1 MASITE
7 ILNSKTK
14 HDNVRVKNITA
25 ALAYRGFYPYTQWA
39 QLAPVKNRGEWNFFL
54 MRFSTELYHK
64 MMLDDWFSSL
74 MILVSEKDVVDKLS
88 VDNIIDSF
96 AGSSAP
102 LQKLLLQN
110 YAQN

>member
-1 MASITE
+1 
-7 ILNSKTK
+7 
-14 HDNVRVKNITA
+14 
-25 ALAYRGFYPYTQWA
+25 
-39 QLAPVKNRGEWNFFL
+39 
-54 MRFSTELYHK
+54 

-74 MILVSEKDVVDKLS
+74 MILASEKDVVDKLS

-110 YAQN
+110 YAQK